1 MAPREIKKVLVTL
14 ANRLE
19 NVPEQMRTFSASMRS
34 LFAENAV
41 GTSSDRERRFRKLL
55 DETRNNAVVY
65 TKVVLPLVKQCMSD
79 IKGYFEYYQD
89 LAIDEWWNSLTDII
103 KEAKA
108 HKEVCKVLVAIHNDI
123 ITDLNKRHSDAI
135 ILMSDI
141 NGSLAEIE
149 RQGTEPRVHENGMGI
164 FSIII
169 TTVSYIWH
177 AVLSILRAA
186 EETDR
191 VDTIAVNRE
200 SSNMAGAVAV
210 VRDKLVPALSEFVNG
225 LQDVARFF
233 SAIHQEL
240 ESLQKARDVTES
252 HRIHYNTIRDEAHQM
267 IARCNKFFAVLPAV
281 RTDMEAIPKVRADR
295 ILVANLIEKQK
306 AVIRDKCSNQNL
318 ARKLLEVITK
328 R

>member
-1 MAPREIKKVLVTL
+1 
-14 ANRLE
+14 
-19 NVPEQMRTFSASMRS
+19 
-34 LFAENAV
+34 
-41 GTSSDRERRFRKLL
+41 
-55 DETRNNAVVY
+55 
-65 TKVVLPLVKQCMSD
+65 MSD

-89 LAIDEWWNSLTDII
+89 LAIDDWWDSLTDII
-103 KEAKA
+103 KETKA
-108 HKEVCKVLVAIHNDI
+108 HKEVCKALEAIHNDI

-149 RQGTEPRVHENGMGI
+149 RQGIEPRMHENGMGI

-169 TTVSYIWH
+169 TTVSGIWH

-186 EETDR
+186 VETDR
-191 VDTIAVNRE
+191 VDTIAVKRE
-200 SSNMAGAVAV
+200 SSTMAGAVAV

-225 LQDVARFF
+225 LQDIAGFF

-240 ESLQKARDVTES
+240 ESLQKARGVTES

-281 RTDMEAIPKVRADR
+281 RTDLDAISKDRADH
-295 ILVANLIEKQK
+295 ISVANLIERQR
-306 AVIRDKCSNQNL
+306 ASIRKKCSNENL
-318 ARKLLEVITK
+318 ARELLEVINNA
-328 R
+328 